1 MRAAVAASAANARE
15 TIAAPA
21 RRAAAEHE
29 ADAEAGARKADDH
42 NGKEHLH
49 QASPLKCSRKSPVA
63 MLRRSRPPRNR
74 NKAERF

>member
-29 ADAEAGARKADDH
+29 TDTEPGARKADDH
-42 NGKEHLH
+42 NGKEGFH
-49 QASPLKCSRKSPVA
+49 QTASSK
-63 MLRRSRPPRNR
+63 
-74 NKAERF
+74 